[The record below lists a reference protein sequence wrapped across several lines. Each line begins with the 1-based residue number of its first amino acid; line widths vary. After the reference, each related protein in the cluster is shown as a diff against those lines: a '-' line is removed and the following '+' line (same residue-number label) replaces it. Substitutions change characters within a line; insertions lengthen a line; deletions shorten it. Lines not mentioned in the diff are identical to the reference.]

1 MRYPITVFAAALVA
15 SAFGQY
21 TPFPTDNAEWLVQ
34 RTAAQGGGAYS
45 ISFSAYRLS
54 GDTVINDT
62 LYHKVYET
70 MDFNAG
76 APAVLVAG
84 LREEDQRVY
93 ARRIGYNG
101 LQGGCQWDPAFEV
114 MLYDYTLD
122 SLGDSLRIQH
132 PWIGEVLYRVLSIDS
147 VQVNGQPR
155 RRINCENI
163 SYSCGPMPLS
173 YIEGI
178 GSERHLLD
186 PFMLQTYEVNYLL
199 SCFKQEGVFQYS
211 AFSTPPLCD
220 ITTVGMERRESG
232 AEWSVQANGDG
243 LLVRGP
249 SADRVRLVDALGRVL
264 HEAPLRSGS
273 ALIPVHCGAGALWVQ
288 VFTNAHSLARVLP
301 VVVVR

>member
-1 MRYPITVFAAALVA
+1 MRILTPVIFAAFAGPVP
-15 SAFGQY
+15 GQY
-21 TPFPTDNAEWLVQ
+21 TPFPTENAEWLMQ

-45 ISFSAYRLS
+45 LSFSAYRLS

-76 APAVLVAG
+76 APPVLVAG
-84 LREEDQRVY
+84 LREAEQRVY

-122 SLGDSLRIQH
+122 SPGDSLRIQH
-132 PWIGEVLYRVLSIDS
+132 SWIGEVLYRVLSIDS

-173 YIEGI
+173 YIEGV

-199 SCFKQEGVFQYS
+199 SCFKQEEVFQYS

-220 ITTVGMERRESG
+220 ITTVGMVRPESVE
-232 AEWSVQANGDG
+232 EWSVQANGDG

-264 HEAPLRSGS
+264 HEAPLRSGN
-273 ALIPVHCGAGALWVQ
+273 AVLPVHYVAGALWVQ
-288 VFTNAHSLARVLP
+288 VFIAAHTMARAIP